1 MREIYK
7 HSDPKEEEEYIS
19 ASLRIRTLFFGSE
32 NTETIAK
39 TTLVMGI
46 LEASYKNILCT
57 S

>member
-19 ASLRIRTLFFGSE
+19 ASIRIRTFSLEAE

-39 TTLVMGI
+39 ATLLTRI
-46 LEASYKNILCT
+46 LEGSYKPIVCT